1 MSTQTTSLDGLAQFD
16 RTTSIWGPITLGL
29 GFLISLGAALF
40 VAFGTGLG
48 ITGQEV
54 WTAFGIVFATFGII
68 AVVEPISYYPIL
80 GRSAMYQAF
89 MIGNIAN
96 KLLPSALI
104 AQSDLGEKPGTRR
117 AELIAG
123 AAIIGA
129 AFVHILT
136 LIILVGFLG
145 TWLLGLLPAG
155 LIAVA
160 RLYILSAVFGAVTIQ
175 AIVSMKN
182 ARTTIIAAVVS
193 AIVVYGV
200 IRLAPV
206 LTNYATA
213 IAVVSV
219 IIVAWF
225 ARKRTAEPT
234 PAEAPTSVGH

>member
-1 MSTQTTSLDGLAQFD
+1 MTSQNTPLDGLAQFD

-29 GFLISLGAALF
+29 GFLVSLAAALF
-40 VAFGTGLG
+40 SVFGTGLG

-54 WTAFGIVFATFGII
+54 WKAFVIVFATFGII
-68 AVVEPISYYPIL
+68 AIVEPLSYYPIL

-104 AQSDLGEKPGTRR
+104 AQTDLGEKPGTRR

-136 LIILVGFLG
+136 LIVLVGVLG
-145 TWLLGLLPAG
+145 TWLLGLLPESIIG
-155 LIAVA
+155 VA
-160 RLYILSAVFGAVTIQ
+160 RSYILAAVFGAVTVQ

-182 ARTTIIAAVVS
+182 LRTTIIAAVVS
-193 AIVVYGV
+193 ALVVYG
-200 IRLAPV
+200 LAKIAPA
-206 LTNYATA
+206 LAHYLTA
-213 IAVVSV
+213 IAVIAV
-219 IIVAWF
+219 ILVAWF
-225 ARKRTAEPT
+225 ARNRS
-234 PAEAPTSVGH
+234 AEAAGSDAPVSVGH

>member
-1 MSTQTTSLDGLAQFD
+1 MSSKTASLTGLAQFE

-29 GFLISLGAALF
+29 GFIVSLAAALF
-40 VAFGTGLG
+40 AAFGTGLG

-104 AQSDLGEKPGTRR
+104 AQTDLGEKPGTRR

-129 AFVHILT
+129 AAVHILS
-136 LIILVGFLG
+136 LIVFVGFLG
-145 TWLLGLLPAG
+145 TWLLGILPPG

-160 RLYILSAVFGAVTIQ
+160 RLYILAAVFGAVTVQ
-175 AIVSMKN
+175 AVVAMKN
-182 ARTTIIAAVVS
+182 PRTTIIAAVVS
-193 AIVVYGV
+193 AIVVFGV
-200 IRLAPV
+200 IRIAPA

-213 IAVVSV
+213 VAVVAV
-219 IIVAWF
+219 ILVAWF
-225 ARKRTAEPT
+225 GRNRSAEPT
-234 PAEAPTSVGH
+234 SSEAPSSIGH

>member
-1 MSTQTTSLDGLAQFD
+1 MSTKTASLDGLAQFE

-29 GFLISLGAALF
+29 GFLVSLAAALF
-40 VAFGTGLG
+40 TAFGTGLG

-96 KLLPSALI
+96 KLLPSAII
-104 AQSDLGEKPGTRR
+104 AQTDLGEKPGTRR

-129 AFVHILT
+129 ALVHIIT
-136 LIILVGFLG
+136 LVILVGFLG
-145 TWLLGLLPAG
+145 TWLLGLLPPG
-155 LIAVA
+155 VVSVA
-160 RLYILSAVFGAVTIQ
+160 RLYILSAVFGAVTVQ
-175 AIVSMKN
+175 AVVAMKN

-200 IRLAPV
+200 VRFAPGLAH
-206 LTNYATA
+206 YATA
-213 IAVVSV
+213 ISVVSV
-219 IIVAWF
+219 ILVAWYG
-225 ARKRTAEPT
+225 RKRTDA
-234 PAEAPTSVGH
+234 PADTGAPSSIGH